1 MNSALENQHQL
12 VLHLVQIQV
21 KKWSPVG
28 EVLSIYW
35 LRSTNLKPNEIM
47 ELELPHLNTPK
58 CNDSMLK

>member
-1 MNSALENQHQL
+1 MNAALENQHQQ

-35 LRSTNLKPNEIM
+35 LRSRNLKPNEIM
-47 ELELPHLNTPK
+47 EPELPH
-58 CNDSMLK
+58 